1 MADLFP
7 TENSVSGTVKRVTF
21 QSPESGFC
29 VLQVEVPGR
38 QALVTVVGTA
48 PDINPGQWVEAS
60 GEWVHDPK
68 FGRQLKADQLRLSKP
83 TTLEGMRRY
92 LGSGLVPGIG
102 PGFAERLMDA
112 FGPEVFDV
120 IENQPQRLLEV
131 EGIGQKRHQ
140 KILESW
146 SDQKTV
152 REIMVFLQGH
162 GVSTNLA
169 FRIFKQYG
177 TESIGKVTQDPY
189 CLARDMRGV
198 GFLSADRIAS
208 NLGFLGENR
217 SRVAAGAEHM
227 LQEISREGH
236 TAYAREELQSR
247 VVELLDVGQP
257 VVVSAIDDGLAS
269 GRLVLVQGTELIALQ
284 KQHRAEK
291 ELSQD
296 LLRLAQTPLS
306 EAVKDPDKAIAW
318 VEKETGLQLAQ
329 SQRIAVGQAL
339 SCRLLVITG
348 GPGVGKTTLLNSILK
363 IHRAKGK
370 SVVACAPTGRA
381 ARRLSES
388 TGLEASTIHRLLDFN
403 PGTGGFRHD
412 RANPLGGQVFV
423 VDEFSMV
430 DAMLAWQLVRALPK
444 DAQLLLVGD
453 VDQLPSVGPGRVLA
467 DAIDSGCLPVARLEE
482 VFRQAA
488 SSAIVTNAHRINR
501 GEAPLPGARG
511 ADAGL
516 EDFYFIE
523 RNDPEAIAD
532 LVVDLV
538 SNRLPKRLAVDA
550 IEDIQVLTP
559 MKRGEL
565 GTNNLNHRL
574 QEVLNP
580 VGQSVNRQGAVWRVG
595 DKVMQTVNNYD
606 KDVFNGDIGVV
617 ESVDTAGEELLVRF
631 ERESVDYD
639 LRDLDELMHSY
650 AVSIHKSQGSE
661 FPVVVIPLHTQH
673 YMLLQRNLLYT
684 GVTRGRQLV
693 VLVGSRRAVQVA
705 VGRADSNQRVTM
717 LEGFLMGAEQ

>member
-1 MADLFP
+1 MPDLFP
-7 TENSVSGTVKRVTF
+7 TSNHVSGTVQRITF

-29 VLQVEVPGR
+29 VLQVQIEGR
-38 QALVTVVGTA
+38 NALVTVVGTA
-48 PDINPGQWVEAS
+48 PEITEGQWVEAS
-60 GEWVHDPK
+60 GQWIQDPK

-83 TTLEGMRRY
+83 TGVEGMRRY

-102 PGFAERLMDA
+102 PGFAERLIDT
-112 FGPEVFDV
+112 FGTDVFDV
-120 IENQPQRLLEV
+120 IENHPDRLLEV
-131 EGIGQKRHQ
+131 DGIGRKRHQ
-140 KILESW
+140 RILESW
-146 SDQKTV
+146 SDQKIV

-162 GVSTNLA
+162 GVSTGLA

-177 TESIGKVTQDPY
+177 TESISKVMEDPY

-198 GFLSADRIAS
+198 GFLSADRIAA
-208 NLGFLGENR
+208 NLGVKGKDP
-217 SRVAAGAEHM
+217 SRVAAGAEHL

-236 TAYAREELQSR
+236 TAYPRSALQTR
-247 VVELLDVGQP
+247 AVELLEVGETA
-257 VVVSAIDDGLAS
+257 VVSAIDEGLNS
-269 GRLVLVQGTELIALQ
+269 GRLVLVEGTELIALQ
-284 KQHRAEK
+284 IQHLAARELAADFLRMARA
-291 ELSQD
+291 
-296 LLRLAQTPLS
+296 PLF
-306 EAVKDPDKAIAW
+306 EQVKDTDKAVVW
-318 VEKETGLQLAQ
+318 VEGETGLQLAPG
-329 SQRIAVGQAL
+329 QREAVRMAL
-339 SCRLLVITG
+339 TSRLLVITG

-370 SVVACAPTGRA
+370 SVVVCAPTGRA

-412 RANPLGGQVFV
+412 RKNPLVGEVFV

-430 DAMLAWQLVRALPK
+430 DAMLAWQLIRAIPEN
-444 DAQLLLVGD
+444 AMLLMVGD
-453 VDQLPSVGPGRVLA
+453 VDQLPSVGPGRILGDV
-467 DAIDSGCLPVARLEE
+467 IDSDKLPVARLDEI
-482 VFRQAA
+482 FRQAA
-488 SSAIVTNAHRINR
+488 SSAIVTNAHRINH
-501 GEAPLPGARG
+501 GDAPLPGGRG

-523 RNDPEAIAD
+523 RDDPESIAD

-538 SNRLPKRLAVDA
+538 AKRLPSRLDVDP

-559 MKRGEL
+559 MKRGVL
-565 GTNNLNHRL
+565 GTINLNHRL
-574 QEVLNP
+574 QAILNP
-580 VGQSVNRQGAVWRVG
+580 SGTSVNRHGAVWRIG

-617 ESVDTAGEELLVRF
+617 EAVDAAGEELVVRF

-684 GVTRGRQLV
+684 GVTRGRRLV

-705 VGRADSNQRVTM
+705 VGRADSHQRVTM
-717 LEGFLMGAEQ
+717 LEEFLK

>member
-1 MADLFP
+1 M
-7 TENSVSGTVKRVTF
+7 KRITF
-21 QSPESGFC
+21 QSAESGFC
-29 VLQVEVPGR
+29 VLQVEVEDR

-48 PDINPGQWVEAS
+48 PEINPGQWVEAS
-60 GEWVHDPK
+60 GQWVQDPK

-83 TTLEGMRRY
+83 TGLEGMRRY

-102 PGFAERLMDA
+102 PGFAERLIDT
-112 FGPEVFDV
+112 FGTDVFDI
-120 IENQPQRLLEV
+120 IENHPERLLEV
-131 EGIGQKRHQ
+131 DGIGKKRHQ
-140 KILESW
+140 RILESW

-177 TESIGKVTQDPY
+177 NESISRVMQDAY

-198 GFLSADRIAS
+198 GFLSADRIAA
-208 NLGFLGENR
+208 NLGVTGEDP

-236 TAYAREELQSR
+236 TAYPRQELQSR
-247 VVELLDVGQP
+247 VMELLGAGDAAVTRALDQG
-257 VVVSAIDDGLAS
+257 VAG
-269 GRLVLVQGTELIALQ
+269 GRLVPVEGTDLIALSI
-284 KQHRAEK
+284 QHRAESR
-291 ELSQD
+291 LAAD
-296 LLRLAQTPLS
+296 LLRMAGQPLADP
-306 EAVKDPDKAIAW
+306 VKDPEKAVAW
-318 VEKETGLQLAQ
+318 VEGETGLLLAEG
-329 SQRIAVGQAL
+329 QRRAVAQAL
-339 SCRLLVITG
+339 SCRLLIITG

-370 SVVACAPTGRA
+370 SVIACAPTGRA

-388 TGLEASTIHRLLDFN
+388 TALEASTIHRLLDFN

-412 RANPLGGQVFV
+412 RSNPLAGQVFV

-430 DAMLAWQLVRALPK
+430 DAILAWQLIRALPA
-444 DAQLLLVGD
+444 DATLLLVGD

-467 DAIDSGCLPVARLEE
+467 DLIDSGKLPVARLDE

-511 ADAGL
+511 SGAGL

-523 RNDPEAIAD
+523 RDDPEDIAD
-532 LVVDLV
+532 LLVDLV
-538 SNRLPKRLAVDA
+538 STRLPQKLGIDP

-559 MKRGEL
+559 MKRGVL
-565 GTNNLNHRL
+565 GTINLNHRL
-574 QEVLNP
+574 QRVLNP
-580 VGQSVNRQGAVWRVG
+580 EGVSVNRQAVTWRVG

-617 ESVDTAGEELLVRF
+617 EAVDAPGEELLVRF
-631 ERESVDYD
+631 ESGTVDYD

-684 GVTRGRQLV
+684 GVTRGRRLV

-705 VGRADSNQRVTM
+705 VGRADSQRRVTM
-717 LEGFLMGAEQ
+717 LEGFLRK

>member
-1 MADLFP
+1 MTDLFP
-7 TENSVSGTVKRVTF
+7 ANNHICGTVKRVTF

-29 VLQVEVPGR
+29 VLQVEVDGR

-48 PDINPGQWVEAS
+48 PEINPGQWVEAS
-60 GEWVHDPK
+60 GQWIQDPK

-83 TTLEGMRRY
+83 TGVEGMRRY

-112 FGPEVFDV
+112 FGTEVFDV
-120 IENQPQRLLEV
+120 IENHPDRLLEV
-131 EGIGQKRHQ
+131 DGIGKKRHQ
-140 KILESW
+140 RILESW
-146 SDQKTV
+146 SDQNIV

-177 TESIGKVTQDPY
+177 TESISKVMEDPY

-198 GFLSADRIAS
+198 GFLSADRIAG
-208 NLGFLGENR
+208 NLGVTGEDP

-247 VVELLDVGQP
+247 VKDLLEVGKP
-257 VVVSAIDDGLAS
+257 AVVLAMDAGLES
-269 GRLVLVQGTELIALQ
+269 GRLVLVEGTNLVAL
-284 KQHRAEK
+284 KAQHRAEQ
-291 ELSQD
+291 ELALD
-296 LLRLAQTPLS
+296 LLRLAQGPLG
-306 EAVKDPDKAIAW
+306 ELVKDPEKAVNW
-318 VEKETGLQLAQ
+318 VEGETGLKLAEG
-329 SQRIAVGQAL
+329 QRQAVRQAL
-339 SCRLLVITG
+339 SHRLLIITG

-363 IHRAKGK
+363 IHRAKGR

-412 RANPLGGQVFV
+412 RSNPLTGQVFV

-430 DAMLAWQLVRALPK
+430 DAILAWQLVRALPEN
-444 DAQLLLVGD
+444 AMLLLVGD

-467 DAIDSGCLPVARLEE
+467 DAIDSGLLPVARLDE

-501 GEAPLPGARG
+501 GDAPLSGARG
-511 ADAGL
+511 SDSDL

-523 RNDPEAIAD
+523 RDDPLAIAD
-532 LVVDLV
+532 LVVELV
-538 SNRLPKRLAVDA
+538 SQRLPNKLGVDP

-565 GTNNLNHRL
+565 GTINLNHRL

-580 VGQSVNRQGAVWRVG
+580 EGTSVNRHGAVWRVG

-617 ESVDTAGEELLVRF
+617 ESVDAAGEELLVRF

-705 VGRADSNQRVTM
+705 VGRSDSHHRVTM
-717 LEGFLMGAEQ
+717 LEGFLSSSCK